1 MPRDEVT
8 GTTFA
13 SWAAGYGPIQ
23 HTQATR
29 RRVRAMARALQK
41 RARSALVVA
50 RLLGMDRA
58 ALLTADERAA
68 LDRRVSPQG
77 VLF

>member
-1 MPRDEVT
+1 
-8 GTTFA
+8 
-13 SWAAGYGPIQ
+13 
-23 HTQATR
+23 
-29 RRVRAMARALQK
+29 MARALQK